1 MQTFN
6 LPAEWVERI
15 FMRLHGR
22 FGNNFFD
29 KFKIGQLNDA
39 GEDVGIANARATWSL
54 ELAGVSAE
62 RIKAGL
68 DAKYQYAPNCDE
80 FLKNCVTSNIH
91 DFKAL
96 PAPVS
101 YEDNKVHADKLA
113 LFIHERLKPQTDYH
127 AWAKRILRNP
137 QNFPDT
143 SVEAARNVLGDNYD
157 SQS

>member
-22 FGNNFFD
+22 FGNNIFD

-39 GEDVGIANARATWSL
+39 GEDVGIANAKATWSL

-127 AWAKRILRNP
+127 AWAKRILRTP

-143 SVEAARNVLGDNYD
+143 SVEAARKVLGDNYD

>member
-29 KFKIGQLNDA
+29 KFKIGQVNEA
-39 GEDVGIANARATWSL
+39 GEDIGIANAKATWAS

-80 FLKNCVTSNIH
+80 FLKHCVTSAIQ
-91 DFKAL
+91 DFKTL
-96 PAPVS
+96 PAPIDHES
-101 YEDNKVHADKLA
+101 NKAHADKLA
-113 LFIHERLKPQTDYH
+113 QYVTERLKPKTNYR
-127 AWAKRILRNP
+127 AWVTRILDNP
-137 QNFPDT
+137 QNFPEFA
-143 SVEAARNVLGDNYD
+143 VQAAREV
-157 SQS
+157 SISAMV

>member
-29 KFKIGQLNDA
+29 KFKIGQVNDA
-39 GEDVGIANARATWSL
+39 GEDIGIANAKATWSL
-54 ELAGVSAE
+54 ELAGVNAD

-80 FLKNCVTSNIH
+80 FLKNCVTSKIH
-91 DFKAL
+91 DYHAL
-96 PAPVS
+96 PAPVNLKA
-101 YEDNKVHADKLA
+101 NKAHAEEVVKY
-113 LFIHERLKPQTDYH
+113 IHETLKPTKDMK
-127 AWAKRILRNP
+127 AWAHKIIANP
-137 QNFPDT
+137 KL
-143 SVEAARNVLGDNYD
+143 S
-157 SQS
+157 

>member
-39 GEDVGIANARATWSL
+39 GEDVGIANAKATWSL

-80 FLKNCVTSNIH
+80 FLKKCVTSNIH

-143 SVEAARNVLGDNYD
+143 SVEAARKVLGDNYD

>member
-29 KFKIGQLNDA
+29 KFKIGQVNDA
-39 GEDVGIANARATWSL
+39 GEDVGIANAKATWSL
-54 ELAGVSAE
+54 ELSGVSAE

-80 FLKNCVTSNIH
+80 FLKNCHVSSIQ

-96 PAPVS
+96 PSPVNH
-101 YEDNKVHADKLA
+101 EDNKVHADKLA
-113 LFIHERLKPQTDYH
+113 LFVHERLKPKTDYK
-127 AWAKRILRNP
+127 AWAKRIIAKP
-137 QNFPDT
+137 QNFPEH
-143 SVEAARNVLGDNYD
+143 SLHLAKEALHYEVA
-157 SQS
+157 

>member
-29 KFKIGQLNDA
+29 KFKIGQVNDA
-39 GEDVGIANARATWSL
+39 GEDIGIANAKATWSL
-54 ELAGVSAE
+54 ELSGISAE

-101 YEDNKVHADKLA
+101 YEDNKAHADKLA
-113 LFIHERLKPQTDYH
+113 LYIHERLKPQTDYH
-127 AWAKRILRNP
+127 AWAKRILKNP
-137 QNFPDT
+137 QNFPET
-143 SVEAARNVLGDNYD
+143 SVTAAKEVLGDNYVVA
-157 SQS
+157 

>member
-29 KFKIGQLNDA
+29 KFKIGQVNDA
-39 GEDVGIANARATWSL
+39 GEDIGIANAKATWSL
-54 ELAGVSAE
+54 ELSGISAE

-101 YEDNKVHADKLA
+101 YEDNKAHADKLA
-113 LFIHERLKPQTDYH
+113 LYIHERLKPQTDYH
-127 AWAKRILRNP
+127 AWAKRILKNP

-143 SVEAARNVLGDNYD
+143 SVEAARKVLGENYA
-157 SQS
+157 